1 MIPVV
6 LGVSNS
12 YANKSKADLIK
23 MLNQKE
29 AKSVTTTEI
38 VKDENGAFT
47 SVLSDDN
54 AGFRGT
60 SLNIAVSKNGVVRA
74 NTNKTKG
81 GTCVIAKDLNEL
93 TENMASL
100 IALAKELTKNF
111 VPQPKKVSQ

>member
-29 AKSVTTTEI
+29 AKSVTTTES
-38 VKDENGAFT
+38 VDQNGAFQ
-47 SVLSDDN
+47 SVVSDEN

-100 IALAKELTKNF
+100 IALAKKLTKNF